1 MKVSRRRFVSSSA
14 GAMVAAGLGAEARA
28 MLPDDVPA
36 SPNFSALPL
45 KGNST
50 WEKLAESNVSDL
62 MKAAARRAPRGAA
75 QFYKR
80 MRLKL
85 TAAYRQ
91 LHNEMHRNGHYH
103 GHTQLTDHP
112 QQRP

>member
-28 MLPDDVPA
+28 MLLDEVPV
-36 SPNFSALPL
+36 SPNFSPLPL

-62 MKAAARRAPRGAA
+62 IKAAARTVRCSSLPLTASPPGAA
-75 QFYKR
+75 F
-80 MRLKL
+80 
-85 TAAYRQ
+85 
-91 LHNEMHRNGHYH
+91 
-103 GHTQLTDHP
+103 P
-112 QQRP
+112 